1 MFHGGFHMIRKFS
14 LTAGMLGS
22 ALLLSGCVTPYV
34 SGTVGTRIGSGGYVS
49 GTVGG
54 YPYGYGGYG
63 GYNRYGY
70 GGGSIYGYDRYGAP
84 IYRTPDGRLIVGD
97 GYNRGYNRSYGGYP
111 SYGYPGYG
119 YRAPSYGYPG
129 YGYRAPG
136 YGYPGYSYPG
146 NRNPGHY
153 RPPARPYSP
162 PPVTRPGG
170 DSGVPSRPI
179 SHGGSS
185 SGNVLRQARER
196 AKEVSS
202 GREPTTIEP

>member
-1 MFHGGFHMIRKFS
+1 MIRKLS
-14 LTAGMLGS
+14 MTAGLLGS
-22 ALLLSGCVTPYV
+22 ALMLSGCVTSPYL
-34 SGTVGTRIGSGGYVS
+34 SGTVGTRIGSGGYIS

-70 GGGSIYGYDRYGAP
+70 GGGGSIYGYDRYGSP
-84 IYRTPDGRLIVGD
+84 IYRLPDGRLIVGE
-97 GYNRGYNRSYGGYP
+97 GYNRGYNRSYGGY
-111 SYGYPGYG
+111 
-119 YRAPSYGYPG
+119 
-129 YGYRAPG
+129 PG

-185 SGNVLRQARER
+185 SGNVLRQAREH
-196 AKEVSS
+196 AKQASS
-202 GREPTTIEP
+202 GREPTEIEP